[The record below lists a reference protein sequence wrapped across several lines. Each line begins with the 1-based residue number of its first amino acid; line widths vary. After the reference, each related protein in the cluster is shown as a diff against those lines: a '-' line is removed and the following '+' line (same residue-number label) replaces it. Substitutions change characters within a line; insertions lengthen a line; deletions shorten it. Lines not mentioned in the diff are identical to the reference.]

1 VSLRGHSIERSAT
14 LPDGREALV
23 RVGIPDDSYVPR
35 RELSTVAVELVLG
48 DRVAATVNTILEP
61 EQEHEAHVLA
71 REIVSGLESGELEP
85 TAEAIEPLA
94 DRIPS

>member
-1 VSLRGHSIERSAT
+1 VSLRGHRIERPAK

-23 RVGIPDDSYVPR
+23 RVGIPDDSYIPP
-35 RELSTVAVELVLG
+35 RELDTVAVEVVVD

-61 EQEHEAHVLA
+61 DQEHEANLLA
-71 REIVSGLESGELEP
+71 RKIVSGLESGELEP
-85 TAEAIEPLA
+85 TAQAIEPLA